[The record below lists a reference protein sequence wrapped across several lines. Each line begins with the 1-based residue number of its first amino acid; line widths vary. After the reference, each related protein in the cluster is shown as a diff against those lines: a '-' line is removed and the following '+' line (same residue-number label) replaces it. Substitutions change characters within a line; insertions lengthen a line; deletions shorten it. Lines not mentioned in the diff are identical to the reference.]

1 MVKHSK
7 LLLLC
12 LLFSS
17 GIGLLMSSFLILT
30 TKFSLA
36 FSQQFTWWQ
45 QLLALGLGTL
55 ILMSCHQLDAQL
67 PWSPATIITKWRQG
81 QPLTLKHLGLNLLV
95 AGLILSLGAGVAPGA
110 TVVSATITL
119 SIWMAAKLRYFYFNY
134 ATLQQLPWH
143 QRRLRLV
150 NPQHYLWS
158 FAKRPTTTF
167 PQQWERRGLIGLG
180 WLAGVSG
187 FLWAQHQADLPN
199 LLTSFG
205 QSYWSWPQLWL
216 IIPII
221 IGGYGLREL
230 RHHWSLRPVTVTT
243 TTLIGGA
250 LLIFSV
256 ARFAPHL
263 LFSGQFGLPY
273 LVQHGAQLTT
283 TTLVSAAL
291 LKLLFLAA
299 CRYLGWG
306 GGDLLPLVVS
316 GACLGLA
323 LAQLCPNLDP
333 LLLIAIISTSLAG
346 ALTDHPLLAGV
357 GVSLF
362 CPFNLWP
369 VIGLTIAGLLGVK
382 HVLKSNAN

>member
-17 GIGLLMSSFLILT
+17 GIGLLMSSFLLLT

-36 FSQQFTWWQ
+36 FGHQFAWWQ
-45 QLLALGLGTL
+45 QLLALGLGTI

-95 AGLILSLGAGVAPGA
+95 AGLVLSLGAGVAPGA

-119 SIWMAAKLRYFYFNY
+119 SVWMAAKLRYFYFNY
-134 ATLQQLPWH
+134 ATLQQLPWS

-150 NPQHYLWS
+150 DPQHYLWS
-158 FAKRPTTTF
+158 YAQRPTPAT

-180 WLAGVSG
+180 WLAGISW
-187 FLWAQHQADLPN
+187 FLWAQQQATLPN
-199 LLTSFG
+199 LLPSFG
-205 QSYWSWPQLWL
+205 QSHWSWSQLWL
-216 IIPII
+216 IIPV
-221 IGGYGLREL
+221 IGSCYGIREL
-230 RHHWSLRPVTVTT
+230 QQHWSWGPATVTT
-243 TTLIGGA
+243 TTLLGGA
-250 LLIFSV
+250 FLIFSV
-256 ARFAPHL
+256 ARFAPRL
-263 LFSGQFGLPY
+263 LFAGQLSLPY
-273 LVQHGAQLTT
+273 LVQHWAQLTT

-299 CRYLGWG
+299 CRHLGWG
-306 GGDLLPLVVS
+306 GGDLLPLIVS
-316 GACLGLA
+316 GACLGFA
-323 LAQLCPNLDP
+323 LAQLCPSLDP

-346 ALTDHPLLAGV
+346 TLTDHPLLAGI

-362 CPFNLWP
+362 CPFNVWP

-382 HVLKSNAN
+382 HVLKKPIN